1 MDQYILF
8 LLDRYRTA
16 GLVLD
21 SNLLLLFLIGEID
34 VEEINRKKRV
44 QIYDE
49 DDYYA
54 LRDFIRQFVQLYTTP
69 NIITEVSNLLGRK
82 PKRGSIYDVA
92 LSKFI
97 VYSAEYYIS
106 SEQASNDP
114 FFASFDIAD
123 TASKILAARGKLIL
137 TDDYQLANQMDTAGL
152 PVVNFN
158 HIRPLL

>member
-1 MDQYILF
+1 M
-8 LLDRYRTA
+8 
-16 GLVLD
+16 D

-34 VEEINRKKRV
+34 VDEIDRKKRV
-44 QIYDE
+44 QIYDK

-54 LRDFIRQFVQLYTTP
+54 LKTFIQKFVRLYTTP

-82 PKRGSIYDVA
+82 PKFGSVYDIA
-92 LSKFI
+92 LSNFI
-97 VYSAEYYIS
+97 VSSMESYVP

-123 TASKILAARGKLIL
+123 TVSKVLAARGKLLL
-137 TDDYQLANQMDTAGL
+137 TDDYQLANHMDTAGL